1 MDNIKWTIKAICGQ
15 LNLSIEALANKA
27 GINYNHLKM
36 VSSGYV
42 KMTGEDLVK
51 LHNATGIPMENI
63 ETEYKR

>member
-15 LNLSIEALANKA
+15 FDLSIEALANKA

-36 VSSGYV
+36 VSGGYV

-51 LHNATGIPMENI
+51 LHNVTGIPMENI
-63 ETEYKR
+63 ETNYGH